1 MNFNTPFFKITGS
14 ILALAIIAV
23 CSVIIFKATNDTTVD
38 PASFSGKATIVS
50 LEADPSQ
57 PWVRACKATVRD
69 EKKRELTVNTRSDV
83 CGTSKAGDTVT
94 MDSGLLVLGASPNP

>member
-1 MNFNTPFFKITGS
+1 MFDKLPFLKPVGYV
-14 ILALAIIAV
+14 LGLAIIAV
-23 CSVIIFKATNDTTVD
+23 CGFVIFKATHDTTID

-50 LEADPSQ
+50 LEPDSSQ
-57 PWVRACKATVRD
+57 TWARACKATVRD

-83 CGTSKAGDTVT
+83 CGTSKTGDTVT